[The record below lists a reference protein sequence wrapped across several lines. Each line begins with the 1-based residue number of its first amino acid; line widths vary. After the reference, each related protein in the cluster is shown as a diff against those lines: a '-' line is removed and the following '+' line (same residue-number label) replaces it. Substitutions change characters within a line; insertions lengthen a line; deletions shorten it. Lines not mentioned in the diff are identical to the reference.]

1 MFYILFALS
10 LFSCNEY
17 SVTKVE
23 QAEPE
28 LVVYPNFIDF
38 GHLHAGFE
46 SGQVTFA
53 VMNAGNKVMTIDKP
67 YFALEDSRI
76 NLDEGLESNYIIQP
90 GELVEFNVYYSPV
103 SYETNEATITLISD
117 DADET
122 YYNIPVLGF
131 GDAPVITVFPDE
143 FDYGQISIGCDN
155 EERITIRNDGNL
167 PLTILDL
174 SQMVTHPADIF
185 MELGSLPPPPWEL
198 IPTQELDFLVSY
210 IPSDINYDESII
222 RIESN
227 DPDEPIVEVVQYGD
241 GDVEH
246 WTTQSHVQEDISY
259 LDVIF
264 VIDNSGSMNLFQ
276 QELESQ
282 VGGFMNVFVASGAD
296 YHLGVITTDEA
307 SLIEY
312 SGIKWIDNSY
322 LTPVVW
328 LQTVI
333 DGIGIRGSGMEK
345 GIVMVKDA
353 LDGGDADPRGGFLR
367 ESASLVIIY
376 VSDEADHSPGGW
388 NSYTPFFDTFKST
401 LSLMKH
407 FAVIGDYP
415 SGCVAATAYGSRNIA
430 FGEGYYDMTQR
441 YGGGWYSICAPD
453 WGQQIQSLANTVT
466 TRKTFRLDEPD
477 PIENTITVTVNGQV
491 VVEWSYDNSE
501 NAVVFNDDSI
511 PLANQTI
518 VIEYAVWGCGD
529 E

>member
-1 MFYILFALS
+1 MFYILFALF

-23 QAEPE
+23 QTEPE

-53 VMNAGNKVMTIDKP
+53 VMNAGNKVLTINKP
-67 YFALEDSRI
+67 YFDLEDTRI

-103 SYETNEATITLISD
+103 SYETNEATITIVSD

-122 YYNIPVLGF
+122 YYSIPVLGF
-131 GDAPVITVFPDE
+131 GDAPVITVFPEE

-167 PLTILDL
+167 PLSILAL

-185 MELGSLPPPPWEL
+185 MELGSLPEPPWEL

-210 IPSDINYDESII
+210 IPNDINYDESII

-227 DPDEPIVEVVQYGD
+227 DPDNPIVEVMQYGD
-241 GDVEH
+241 GNVEH
-246 WTTQSHVQEDISY
+246 WAMQSHVQEDISY

-276 QELESQ
+276 QALESQ
-282 VGGFMNVFVASGAD
+282 ISGFMNIFVTSGAD

-307 SLIEY
+307 SLIDY
-312 SGIKWIDNSY
+312 NGVKWIDNNHSD
-322 LTPVVW
+322 PVVW

-333 DGIGIRGSGMEK
+333 NGIGVRGSGMEK
-345 GIVMVKDA
+345 GIEMAKLA
-353 LDGGDADPRGGFLR
+353 LEGDAGPGRGFLR
-367 ESASLVIIY
+367 ESASLIIIY
-376 VSDEADHSPGGW
+376 VSDEADNSTGGW
-388 NSYTPFFDTFKST
+388 NSYTAFFDGIKSPT
-401 LSLMKH
+401 SLMKH
-407 FAVIGDYP
+407 FAVIGDHP
-415 SGCVAATAYGSRNIA
+415 VGCAASTNYGLRNVA
-430 FGEGYYDMTQR
+430 FGEGYYEMTQR
-441 YGGGWYSICAPD
+441 YAGGWYSICAVD
-453 WGQQIQSLANTVT
+453 WGQQLQSLANTVV
-466 TRKTFRLDEPD
+466 TRKIFRLDEPD
-477 PIENTITVTVNGQV
+477 PIEHTITVTVNGQV
-491 VVEWSYDNSE
+491 TLAWSYDSNENS
-501 NAVVFNDDSI
+501 VVFDNDSI
-511 PLANQTI
+511 PLPNQTI
-518 VIEYAVWGCGD
+518 VIEYAIWGCGD